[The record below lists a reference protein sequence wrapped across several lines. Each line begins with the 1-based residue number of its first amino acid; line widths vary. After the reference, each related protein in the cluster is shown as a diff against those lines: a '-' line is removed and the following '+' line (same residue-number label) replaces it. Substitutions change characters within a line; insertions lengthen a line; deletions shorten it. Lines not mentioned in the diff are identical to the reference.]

1 MRLLIINPGSTSTK
15 ISVFDDE
22 REVFTESVFH
32 DAPVLLR
39 YKTTNDQL
47 PFRTEVVLDVLSRHA
62 VDISTID
69 VFVGRGGCAYSQKEG
84 VMAIDRRLFDDTA
97 CDKGGSDHPAKLGV
111 MMAYKLGTEYGKPM
125 YTVDPTNVD
134 ELCDEARITGIKGV
148 YKRAQSHVLNQKG
161 IARLHAAS
169 IGRRYED

>member
-47 PFRTEVVLDVLSRHA
+47 PFRTEVVLDVLSRPER
-62 VDISTID
+62 
-69 VFVGRGGCAYSQKEG
+69 RGDGNRQTSF
-84 VMAIDRRLFDDTA
+84 R
-97 CDKGGSDHPAKLGV
+97 
-111 MMAYKLGTEYGKPM
+111 
-125 YTVDPTNVD
+125 
-134 ELCDEARITGIKGV
+134 
-148 YKRAQSHVLNQKG
+148 
-161 IARLHAAS
+161 
-169 IGRRYED
+169 